1 MPYSPLTTNSSR
13 LTPGACLGVLCLVFQ
28 MYKLTSTRKSD
39 GAVEVMYHYERP
51 LRDALQLL
59 NFYLRESV
67 FTNTHDYAL
76 VAV

>member
-1 MPYSPLTTNSSR
+1 M
-13 LTPGACLGVLCLVFQ
+13 F
-28 MYKLTSTRKSD
+28 KLTRKNKTD

-51 LRDALQLL
+51 YRDALQLL